1 MGERTKQQQ
10 TTDENIALLIND
22 ALVNNKKY
30 ILLSE
35 EEGAYLIVIPRK
47 DDDTKVHTSLHI
59 GSIEDLEIIFEK
71 ATNAETDLE
80 IDDFLTATRLQS
92 DILFIKDEMVNKE
105 LDEAI
110 ILFDTE
116 IGYTP
121 EEALMVI
128 KFIIATAQS
137 SDNMTVYRELMD
149 YYQNK

>member
-10 TTDENIALLIND
+10 TTDENMALLIND

-30 ILLSE
+30 ILLNE
-35 EEGAYLIVIPRK
+35 EEGAYLIIIPRK
-47 DDDTKVHTSLHI
+47 DDDTKAHTSLHI
-59 GSIEDLEIIFEK
+59 GNIEDLEIIFEK
-71 ATNAETDLE
+71 AINAKTDTE

-92 DILFIKDEMVNKE
+92 DILFIKDEMVDKE

-110 ILFDTE
+110 ILFDIE

-121 EEALMVI
+121 EEALMVT

-137 SDNMTVYRELMD
+137 SDNMTVYRELID